1 MQLLG
6 KKPKVTWMKLSKT
19 FTNMNPASRQEMKS
33 LKTAFVNFKSH
44 CPQRTGTLTVAKFS
58 TLKVLLDLLHV
69 IDLYFVMS

>member
-1 MQLLG
+1 
-6 KKPKVTWMKLSKT
+6 
-19 FTNMNPASRQEMKS
+19 MKS
-33 LKTAFVNFKSH
+33 LKTALVNFKSH

>member
-33 LKTAFVNFKSH
+33 LKTAIVNFKSH
-44 CPQRTGTLTVAKFS
+44 CPQGTLTVAKFS
-58 TLKVLLDLLHV
+58 TLKASLDFLHV
-69 IDLYFVMS
+69 IELYFVVS